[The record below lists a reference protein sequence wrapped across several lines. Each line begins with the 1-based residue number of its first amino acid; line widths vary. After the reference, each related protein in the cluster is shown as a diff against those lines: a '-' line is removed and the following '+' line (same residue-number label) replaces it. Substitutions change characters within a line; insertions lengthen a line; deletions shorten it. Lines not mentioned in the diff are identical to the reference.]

1 MKKYILSGVTLLI
14 LGIINFQIIMKE
26 ENIKSGN
33 TMLLRLAPVDPRS
46 LMQGDYMVLRYAM
59 ARDVG
64 ELDDKGCL
72 VVSLDMN
79 KVASYRR
86 IYKGGKLEPGEF
98 LLKYRNRNQLRIGA
112 ESFFFQEG
120 HGKTYSNAAYGE
132 LKVDASGNS
141 VLIGLRDSQYRKLG
155 TK

>member
-1 MKKYILSGVTLLI
+1 MKKYVLLGVTLLI

-26 ENIKSGN
+26 KNIKSGK
-33 TMLLRLAPVDPRS
+33 TVLLRLAPVDPRS
-46 LMQGDYMVLRYAM
+46 LMQGDYMVLRYAI
-59 ARDVG
+59 AGDVG
-64 ELDDKGCL
+64 KLDDRGCL

-79 KVASYRR
+79 NVASYRR
-86 IYKGGKLEPGEF
+86 IYKGGKLKTGEF

-112 ESFFFQEG
+112 EAFFFQEG
-120 HGKTYSNAAYGE
+120 HGKIYSNAAYGE

-141 VLIGLRDSQYRKLG
+141 LLIGLRDSQYRKLG